1 MSPGKENILVIQEIS
16 VNMKV
21 MWLTPD
27 AAYLL
32 LQLRGCEWQKYLS
45 SFLSW
50 AGSWFILFT
59 IYICF
64 T

>member
-1 MSPGKENILVIQEIS
+1 MNPGKESTGMIQEIS

-32 LQLRGCEWQKYLS
+32 LQLQEHERQQYFPSL
-45 SFLSW
+45 LSW
-50 AGSWFILFT
+50 AGLFSS
-59 IYICF
+59 YLLHLK
-64 T
+64 